1 MPSSIKTKRTR
12 RAKPSK
18 KMKLKRRLPKH
29 KRLRMLQRMKS
40 KRKTLPFRKMILLTR
55 KLMNLKWQ
63 INKLTTSTSRKIR
76 MLVVES
82 LEKIRRKALATR
94 MNKYNKM
101 TNQRNQQVRNLG
113 KKRSSSQ
120 DQLFL
125 RKIKTKLATEMI
137 SLLDSMTWMT
147 KAKKRKS

>member
-1 MPSSIKTKRTR
+1 
-12 RAKPSK
+12 
-18 KMKLKRRLPKH
+18 MKLKRRLPKH